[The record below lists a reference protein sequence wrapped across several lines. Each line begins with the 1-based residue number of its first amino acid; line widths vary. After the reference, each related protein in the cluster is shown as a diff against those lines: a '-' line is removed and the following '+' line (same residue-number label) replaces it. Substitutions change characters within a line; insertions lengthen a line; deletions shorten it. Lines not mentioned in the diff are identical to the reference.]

1 MEKANA
7 SPLRNIS
14 KSKDLEDI
22 LTSIISG
29 RLSKITLGEPFWA

>member
-22 LTSIISG
+22 LILDNKSQA
-29 RLSKITLGEPFWA
+29 F